1 MFATLFAQEFRENGK
16 KIAAVL
22 GVGLLVVAVSA
33 GGVLLKIPLVSGV
46 LKATLVIASI
56 AVPFVIVVQLA
67 SAYWT
72 SMYGSRGYFTHTIP
86 ARGRDLYWAKTL
98 FAMLF
103 GLIGQ
108 LFAVFGLLVSHILM
122 SREAGMG
129 LAESLRALIE
139 IAGTVPTIVIVIFVA
154 GLLLS
159 LAQWVFGGAA
169 VMSIG
174 AEGRWNRQ
182 GFTVPAI
189 GLVLLYLAGQALS
202 FLGMLLPGSIDP
214 ETLSFSWSSM
224 LADLYNGAENP
235 HIGLGMIPMT
245 FLLTIVLA
253 LFGIRSIER
262 RTSLR

>member
-16 KIAAVL
+16 KVAGVL
-22 GVGLLVVAVSA
+22 GVALLVVAVSA
-33 GGVLLKIPLVSGV
+33 GGVLLKIPLVSAG
-46 LKATLVIASI
+46 LKAVLVIASV
-56 AVPFVIVVQLA
+56 AVPFVIIVQLA

-103 GLIGQ
+103 GLLGQ
-108 LFAVFGLLVSHILM
+108 LFAAFGLLVSYILM
-122 SREAGMG
+122 SREAGMS
-129 LAESLRALIE
+129 LAESLRALID
-139 IAGTVPTIVIVIFVA
+139 IAGKTPTAVVAIFVV

-159 LAQWVFGGAA
+159 LVQWVFGGAA

-189 GLVLLYLAGQALS
+189 GLVLLYLAGQVLS
-202 FLGMLLPGSIDP
+202 FLGMLLPGSIDLG
-214 ETLSFSWSSM
+214 TMSFSWGSM
-224 LADLYNGAENP
+224 LADLRNGAENP

-245 FLLTIVLA
+245 LLLTIVLA